1 MTDVP
6 LITDLHPCCKCHTW
20 HDVDTMHIYTKSK
33 GEFVTQTGMICP
45 TCRTELYRQQ
55 SAKELS
61 ALGLHLVM
69 ESEIR
74 NQKSEIQ

>member
-1 MTDVP
+1 MN

-45 TCRTELYRQQ
+45 TCRQALYQQ
-55 SAKELS
+55 TKQFSAH
-61 ALGLHLVM
+61 GLHWCLHEVAPH
-69 ESEIR
+69 SQFTVQ
-74 NQKSEIQ
+74 NSQL